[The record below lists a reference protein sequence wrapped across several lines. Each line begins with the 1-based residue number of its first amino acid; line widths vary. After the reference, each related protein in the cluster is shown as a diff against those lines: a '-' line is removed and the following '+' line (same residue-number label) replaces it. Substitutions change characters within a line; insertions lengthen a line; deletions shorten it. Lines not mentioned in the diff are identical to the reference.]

1 VLHVVVIGWSYV
13 ALMMALAEAVAPN
26 GSLLG
31 AFVTFVLY
39 GMLPLAIVLYIGSTP
54 ARRRARRSADASV
67 EQPDSGSHPTRDA
80 IAAKREEP

>member
-31 AFVTFVLY
+31 AFGTFVLY
-39 GMLPLAIVLYIGSTP
+39 GVPPLAIVLYIGSTP
-54 ARRRARRSADASV
+54 ARRRARRAADASV
-67 EQPDSGSHPTRDA
+67 EQPDSGGHPPSDA